1 MLCKLLRYIQA
12 TTYVKGPDEYL
23 LSNDLDV
30 SLWNDFRMY
39 NGEPPLREVCG
50 DDFVVV
56 NLELHDMFD
65 NFKRSQSSY

>member
-1 MLCKLLRYIQA
+1 M
-12 TTYVKGPDEYL
+12 YVKDEYL

-39 NGEPPLREVCG
+39 NGEPLLREVCG
-50 DDFVVV
+50 GDFVVV